1 MERTKF
7 EVRLTTSESEG
18 QWTDAGI
25 DSGELFLSPNVG
37 EDVRPLARIVSGGE
51 LSRVMLALK
60 TLAAADAGAAKTLI
74 FDEVDAGIGGRV
86 ATVVGQKLASL
97 GDRFQ
102 VLCITHLPQIAA
114 CGRSHFLI
122 EKQVQGRRT
131 VTSVNRLTD
140 ENRVEEIARMMGGAA
155 AGAEGTG
162 ERPGTAR
169 QHRGE
174 RRKRKAKVAA
184 KGPENAESFQGLT
197 TVRRTRP
204 TPMKYFIETYG
215 CQMNVHDSE
224 RMAGLLEQSGYD
236 AAESEHDADLVV
248 INTCSVRERAEE
260 KLYTRLGEIK
270 EMGRERGRDPIVAVA
285 GCVAQQEG
293 SRLIRRSN
301 ATIDLVV
308 GTQQMKMLPMLATE
322 ALREERSD
330 VVRARR
336 AGRRIAIENPYED
349 PSFPLGV
356 VRRGD
361 PVRAYVTII
370 EGCNDFCSF
379 CVVPY
384 TRGHE
389 RMRAKA
395 EILAEARDAAA
406 SGRREIQL
414 LGQIVNHY
422 QAPDD
427 PACDFP
433 GLLEAVHE
441 ISGIERI
448 RFASPHPRHTSDRLI
463 AAVRDLPKVCKH
475 LHLPVQSGSSR
486 VLGLMRRRHT
496 REQYLDLVARIRTAI
511 PNVQLSTDMIV
522 GFPGETEADFEE
534 TLSLTDAVR
543 YHGIY
548 SFKYSE
554 RPNTLATKRMP
565 DDVTDG
571 DKKRRI
577 VALQDL
583 QRSIQSD
590 LFQRSIGSTHS
601 VLVDATSRRR
611 EWELTGRTS
620 GNTVVNFPGPP
631 EWLGQFVD
639 VTIKRAGPNSV
650 WGEPAGAAQHE

>member
-1 MERTKF
+1 
-7 EVRLTTSESEG
+7 
-18 QWTDAGI
+18 
-25 DSGELFLSPNVG
+25 
-37 EDVRPLARIVSGGE
+37 
-51 LSRVMLALK
+51 
-60 TLAAADAGAAKTLI
+60 
-74 FDEVDAGIGGRV
+74 
-86 ATVVGQKLASL
+86 
-97 GDRFQ
+97 
-102 VLCITHLPQIAA
+102 
-114 CGRSHFLI
+114 
-122 EKQVQGRRT
+122 
-131 VTSVNRLTD
+131 
-140 ENRVEEIARMMGGAA
+140 
-155 AGAEGTG
+155 
-162 ERPGTAR
+162 
-169 QHRGE
+169 
-174 RRKRKAKVAA
+174 
-184 KGPENAESFQGLT
+184 
-197 TVRRTRP
+197 
-204 TPMKYFIETYG
+204 MKYFLETYG
-215 CQMNVHDSE
+215 CQMNVHDAE

-236 AAESEHDADLVV
+236 RTESAADADLVV

-270 EMGRERGRDPIVAVA
+270 EMGRETGRDPIVAVT

-293 SRLIRRSN
+293 EKLIKRS
-301 ATIDLVV
+301 AGVVDVVV
-308 GTQQMKMLPMLATE
+308 GTQQVKQLPMLATK
-322 ALREERSD
+322 ALTERGP
-330 VVRARR
+330 AG
-336 AGRRIAIENPYED
+336 GRRSEWVAIANPYEE

-356 VRRGD
+356 ARRGD

-370 EGCNDFCSF
+370 EGCNDFCAF

-395 EILAEARDAAA
+395 EILADAREAAA
-406 SGRREIQL
+406 SGRREVQL

-433 GLLEAVHE
+433 ALLEAVHA
-441 ISGIERI
+441 IPGIDRI

-486 VLGLMRRRHT
+486 ILNLMRRRHT
-496 REQYLDLVARIRTAI
+496 REEYLDLVARIRAAI

-534 TLSLTDAVR
+534 TLSLTAAVG
-543 YHGIY
+543 YHSMF

-554 RPNTLATKRMP
+554 RPNTLASKRMP
-565 DDVTDG
+565 DDVSEAEKT
-571 DKKRRI
+571 RRI
-577 VALQDL
+577 VALQGL

-590 LFQRSIGSTHS
+590 LFQRSIGETRE

-631 EWLGQFVD
+631 EWLGRMVR
-639 VTIKRAGPNSV
+639 VRIERAGPNSV
-650 WGEPAGAAQHE
+650 WGQAIGDAT

>member
-1 MERTKF
+1 
-7 EVRLTTSESEG
+7 
-18 QWTDAGI
+18 
-25 DSGELFLSPNVG
+25 
-37 EDVRPLARIVSGGE
+37 
-51 LSRVMLALK
+51 
-60 TLAAADAGAAKTLI
+60 
-74 FDEVDAGIGGRV
+74 
-86 ATVVGQKLASL
+86 
-97 GDRFQ
+97 
-102 VLCITHLPQIAA
+102 
-114 CGRSHFLI
+114 
-122 EKQVQGRRT
+122 
-131 VTSVNRLTD
+131 
-140 ENRVEEIARMMGGAA
+140 
-155 AGAEGTG
+155 
-162 ERPGTAR
+162 
-169 QHRGE
+169 
-174 RRKRKAKVAA
+174 
-184 KGPENAESFQGLT
+184 
-197 TVRRTRP
+197 
-204 TPMKYFIETYG
+204 MKYFIETYG

-236 AAESEHDADLVV
+236 AAESEQDADLVV

-270 EMGRERGRDPIVAVA
+270 EMGRELGRDPIVAVA

-301 ATIDLVV
+301 GTIDLVV
-308 GTQQMKMLPMLATE
+308 GTQQMKMLPLLASQ
-322 ALREERSD
+322 ALQEERSD

-336 AGRRIAIENPYED
+336 AGRRIAIETPYED

-361 PVRAYVTII
+361 PVRSYVTII

-395 EILAEARDAAA
+395 EILADAREAAA
-406 SGRREIQL
+406 SGRRELQL

-427 PACDFP
+427 PSCDFP
-433 GLLEAVHE
+433 ALLEAVHE
-441 ISGIERI
+441 ISGIDRI

-463 AAVRDLPKVCKH
+463 HAVRDLPKVCKH

-486 VLGLMRRRHT
+486 VLALMRRRHS
-496 REQYLDLVARIRTAI
+496 RNEYLELVARIRAAI
-511 PNVQLSTDMIV
+511 PNVQLSTDIIV
-522 GFPGETEADFEE
+522 GFPGETEAEFEE
-534 TLSLTDAVR
+534 TLSLAAAVQ

-554 RPNTLATKRMP
+554 RPNTLAAKRMP
-565 DDVTDG
+565 DNVTDA

-590 LFQRSIGSTHS
+590 LFQRSIGSTHT

-631 EWLGQFVD
+631 AWLGQLVD
-639 VTIKRAGPNSV
+639 VTIRRAGPNSV
-650 WGEPAGAAQHE
+650 WGEPVQPAVLRSFDERSTDVRQNDRA